1 MEFLKKGLELK
12 LPEDSSRASRPLI
25 KKKAM
30 TERRRYA
37 RKPVSFRLAYKK
49 TDVHGKSAEVQGRI
63 AQCLN
68 LSPGGMLVQMSES
81 TEIDDILD
89 LVFEIPS
96 SEVIIRR
103 LARVTRSIPAK
114 EGGFQTGLMFLALSV
129 QETEG
134 LFEYLSLLPD

>member
-1 MEFLKKGLELK
+1 
-12 LPEDSSRASRPLI
+12 
-25 KKKAM
+25 
-30 TERRRYA
+30 
-37 RKPVSFRLAYKK
+37 
-49 TDVHGKSAEVQGRI
+49 
-63 AQCLN
+63 
-68 LSPGGMLVQMSES
+68 MSES